1 MNWNLIIL
9 AFLTIINLADGMD
22 LFYVKDIAFLNIY
35 SVQAYQKIIAFLF
48 FMYYGLIVGVRL
60 TKTKYDNTPVIKG
73 IKVKVKDEENSE
85 GIFCTGCGELNP
97 VNKQYCKKCE
107 VKLY

>member
-1 MNWNLIIL
+1 
-9 AFLTIINLADGMD
+9 
-22 LFYVKDIAFLNIY
+22 
-35 SVQAYQKIIAFLF
+35 
-48 FMYYGLIVGVRL
+48 VGVRL

-73 IKVKVKDEENSE
+73 IKVKMKDEENSE

-97 VNKQYCKKCE
+97 MNKQYCKKCE